1 MKKKMSLLIYSFM
14 LMGISI
20 VLSTGCSNDNN
31 NITSVKDADGNTYH
45 TVTIGTQVWMV
56 ENLKTTKYND
66 GTSIPLVTDNTAWSA
81 LTTPA
86 YTWYNNDM
94 SSNKATYGA
103 LYNWYVI
110 NTGKLAPT
118 GWHVASDAEWN
129 TLITYLGGASVAGGK
144 LKEAGTEHWVF
155 PNANATNNYGFR
167 ALPGG
172 IRSANGL
179 FNIMGISGFWW
190 SSTVRSST
198 EALHEYIGNSS
209 DTITSK
215 AASMNM
221 GFSVRCIK
229 NYLPVSPVY
238 EY

>member
-144 LKEAGTEHWVF
+144 LKEAGTAHWSS
-155 PNANATNNYGFR
+155 PNTGGDNSSGFT

-172 IRSANGL
+172 SRYTNGL
-179 FNIMGISGFWW
+179 FYIMWTYGFWW
-190 SSTVRSST
+190 SSTESSST
-198 EALHEYIGNSS
+198 EALHQYISNSS
-209 DTITSK
+209 STITDK
-215 AASMNM
+215 AGTMSM
-221 GFSVRCIK
+221 GFSVRCVK
-229 NYLPVSPVY
+229 D
-238 EY
+238 